1 MKKHIIPILTLCLA
15 LCVLFAAMHRSEM
28 PSDGPSDIDWGTVH
42 TYGDIAEAHTRVT
55 VLTIHGEDHL
65 ILPSTLSPE
74 AVPLFFDIPE
84 DYTVT
89 ACGDLKC
96 TEIKSGDPIDVPSL
110 CSEGNDTLVLKAQK
124 GRAVSEYTLHLSFT
138 DHIGSMYLVSDD
150 AENEGR
156 LWVESS
162 PDKSNKATGHM
173 LLQNED
179 GSIVYHDALTQIKG
193 RGNSTWEQAKKP
205 YQIKLSEKTDLL
217 QTGVEDNESKTW
229 VLLANYV
236 DATSMRNTVM
246 YNLGRALGMGFCT
259 ENKWVDLYYDGAY
272 RGCYL
277 LSEKVEIGSGRVDIT
292 DLEELNE
299 EANDGVDL
307 EDLPVE
313 TGTTANGATYW
324 YCAGMNPPEDITGG
338 YLLEMEFDT
347 RAEAEVCRFVTSRG
361 QNIVVKSPEFASQEE
376 MAYIAS
382 LYQEWEDSIYHGGVN
397 PTTGKK
403 HTDYVDLRSAAICYL
418 AHELSKNQDG
428 FQSSSY
434 FYKDSQEDL
443 MYMGPLWDYD
453 SALNFD
459 GTARPTGMYTART
472 RLGAVLCELGDFRE
486 AVRQL
491 YLQELYPLLTDVV
504 LGDEDAAS
512 LKGELRSIRH
522 YDALL
527 ADSMA
532 CNALLWNDP
541 RGWQAEVTQLRDF
554 LSDRAEYLKDTLSA
568 WSADTQFT
576 ISDIFFTDV
585 AQDAWY
591 YEDIY
596 QAIEY
601 GLIAGDGGDTY
612 CPTGNTSRIEVIHTI
627 YTLAGKPLVGYREGF
642 SDVKQNAW
650 YASAVSWGLEEG
662 ILFESADG
670 IFGPNEPVARED
682 VIVQLYR
689 YAGSPEADPG
699 VLDQFADSDRI
710 SADAQAAMAWALA
723 EELLV
728 THDNQIRPTDAATRA
743 ELASLLVRV
752 YEHLMN
758 I

>member
-1 MKKHIIPILTLCLA
+1 MKKHIITILTVCLA
-15 LCVLFAAMHRSEM
+15 LCALVVVVQRS
-28 PSDGPSDIDWGTVH
+28 PSPAGDPAEIAWGTVH
-42 TYGDIAEAHTRVT
+42 TYGDIAEAHTKVT
-55 VLTIHGEDHL
+55 VQTIQGEDHL
-65 ILPSTLSPE
+65 FLPATLSPE

-84 DYTVT
+84 AYTVT
-89 ACGDLKC
+89 VCGDRK
-96 TEIKSGDPIDVPSL
+96 TEAIQSGDLIDLTAL
-110 CSEGNDTLVLKAQK
+110 CSEGTDTLVLKAQK
-124 GRAVSEYTLHLSFT
+124 GRTVSEHTLRLSFT
-138 DHIGSMYLVSDD
+138 DHIGSMYLISDD

-156 LWVESS
+156 LWVEAS

-193 RGNSTWEQAKKP
+193 RGNSTWAQAKKP

-217 QTGVEDNESKTW
+217 QTGNGDNKSKTW

-236 DATSMRNTVM
+236 DSTSMRNTVM
-246 YNLGRALGMGFCT
+246 YNLGRALDMGFCT

-277 LSEKVEIGSGRVDIT
+277 LSEKVEIDSGRVDIT

-299 EANDGVDL
+299 EANDGVDF

-313 TGTTANGATYW
+313 MGKTANGATYY
-324 YCAGMNPPEDITGG
+324 YCAGMNAPEDITGG

-347 RAEAEVCRFVTSRG
+347 RAEAEVCRFITSRG
-361 QNIVVKSPEFASQEE
+361 QNIVVKSPEYACEEE

-382 LYQEWEDSIYHGGVN
+382 LYQEWEDAIYHGGVN

-418 AHELSKNQDG
+418 ANELSKNQDG

-434 FYKDSQEDL
+434 FYKDSQADL
-443 MYMGPLWDYD
+443 MHMGPLWDYD
-453 SALNFD
+453 STLNFD
-459 GTARPTGMYTART
+459 GTARPAGMYTART
-472 RLGAVLCELGDFRE
+472 GLGSVLCELGDFRE
-486 AVRQL
+486 AVRQI
-491 YLQELYPLLTDVV
+491 YLEELYPLLTDVV
-504 LGDEDAAS
+504 LGEQDAAS
-512 LKGELRSIRH
+512 ATGELRSICC

-532 CNALLWNDP
+532 CNGLLWENP
-541 RGWQAEVTQLRDF
+541 KGWQTEVGQLRDF
-554 LSDRAEYLKDTLSA
+554 LSDRADYLKDTLSA
-568 WSADTQFT
+568 WSADTEFT

-585 AQDAWY
+585 DQDAWY
-591 YEDIY
+591 YEDVY

-601 GLIAGDGGDTY
+601 GLLAGDGGDTY
-612 CPTGNTSRIEVIHTI
+612 CPTENTSRIEVIHTI
-627 YTLAGKPLVGYREGF
+627 YTLAGKPSVEYRDGF

-650 YASAVSWGLEEG
+650 YAKAVSWGLEEG

-689 YAGSPEADPG
+689 YAGSPEADTG
-699 VLDQFADSDRI
+699 TLEQFGDSDRI
-710 SADAQAAMAWALA
+710 SEDARTAMAWALA

-743 ELASLLVRV
+743 ELASMLVRV
-752 YEHLMN
+752 YEYLMDG
-758 I
+758 